1 MASTFDSVCL
11 VAVAPMGEDAAS
23 SSSSNFG
30 TGFCVH
36 RDERD
41 TYVVTCAHVVE
52 NAYPTTQYQATVDG
66 KLAIIEAYDR
76 VADIA
81 ILRVESAKEYA
92 LLQLSDSATEGQKIQ
107 IVGMPPLTK
116 YREKREFLAL
126 DGVLAKESGWSKAG
140 EERIP
145 TWYFKLD
152 DPAFKLREGY
162 SGSPVIDRETGY
174 VVGIVSLQVKDGS
187 MGIAISISRLKSLW
201 RNHPDCL
208 FKPHLS
214 ISRGKEP
221 PSPYLTLKLKR
232 LESEIADQQEI
243 YSQTKE
249 ILRRLNKRL
258 IVSSSERERIDL
270 ESQIQEQKIVQEEI
284 GISLLKLEES
294 IIKIQSE
301 S

>member
-11 VAVAPMGEDAAS
+11 VAVAPIGEDAAS

-81 ILRVESAKEYA
+81 VLRVESAKEYA
-92 LLQLSDSATEGQKIQ
+92 LLQFSDSATEGQKIQ

-126 DGVLAKESGWSKAG
+126 DGVLAKKSGWSRAG

-145 TWYFKLD
+145 TWYLKLD
-152 DPAFKLREGY
+152 EPDFKLREGY
-162 SGSPVIDRETGY
+162 SGSPVIDRATER
-174 VVGIVSLQVKDGS
+174 VIGIVSLQVKDGY
-187 MGIAISISRLKSLW
+187 MGIAVAVSVLKQVWRNCPLFLPKQPSIMSPKEESFREEPFKVFSLKSKKKREEASHETLSKKLDCLRESRDTTNDDAKKFDLSAQIEKLENDLEVIANKIQELEELIISI
-201 RNHPDCL
+201 
-208 FKPHLS
+208 
-214 ISRGKEP
+214 
-221 PSPYLTLKLKR
+221 
-232 LESEIADQQEI
+232 
-243 YSQTKE
+243 
-249 ILRRLNKRL
+249 
-258 IVSSSERERIDL
+258 
-270 ESQIQEQKIVQEEI
+270 
-284 GISLLKLEES
+284 
-294 IIKIQSE
+294 
-301 S
+301 